1 MQAENKSSD
10 KTMRIDI
17 DPATSERLAAM
28 SPRPAPRSGGR
39 TWRTYHVE
47 RCTPFYKLL
56 ESVYD
61 AVLITSRA
69 GKVLECNE
77 RAAEFFAMS
86 AKELAG
92 LDVVSLI
99 SGATDSLIDTINKN
113 LINKKYTLVEARC
126 KRADGTSFAAE
137 IAVNKV
143 DLDPQGQLCFFV
155 RDITIRQ
162 QAQQALEDA
171 VERLQAHDRAR
182 MEFVSNVSHE
192 LRTPLTSMI
201 YAVKPGKD
209 VYVEKPLTATL
220 AEGRRMVEAQQAT
233 GRVVA
238 VGLNRRGNPSYR
250 KLAEVLHGGGL
261 GNLCVANAARISDL
275 YPDGIGKQ
283 QPAEPPADFD
293 WDLWL
298 GPRAFRPYRYNIA
311 PYKFRW
317 YNDFSSQVGNWGVHY
332 IDAIRWMMQETA
344 PCAVSA
350 HGSKLLDHDADIMD
364 TMAVT
369 FEFASGRLLTFQ
381 MFESCGGPIFPYG
394 EIEIRGNKGVVYADE
409 RGYKIMPASAGQFQ
423 TWKRLVEP
431 QEYTVAE
438 KALPDGSSSVS
449 TGGLIRDFLDCVKS
463 RKAPLCPLEDRKSVV

>member
-1 MQAENKSSD
+1 MAALVTNRRRFVAG
-10 KTMRIDI
+10 T
-17 DPATSERLAAM
+17 LAAAGVA
-28 SPRPAPRSGGR
+28 SAPRPVRAAGANDKIRMGFIGVGNRGSQLLNLFMMQPDVEVAALCDVYEPFLTRDFSKVAQRYKDELGGR
-39 TWRTYHVE
+39 IPKLGETFPKPPKTFKDYR
-47 RCTPFYKLL
+47 KLL
-56 ESVYD
+56 EDKEID
-61 AVLITSRA
+61 AVCI
-69 GKVLECNE
+69 
-77 RAAEFFAMS
+77 
-86 AKELAG
+86 
-92 LDVVSLI
+92 
-99 SGATDSLIDTINKN
+99 ATPDHWH
-113 LINKKYTLVEARC
+113 
-126 KRADGTSFAAE
+126 
-137 IAVNKV
+137 
-143 DLDPQGQLCFFV
+143 
-155 RDITIRQ
+155 
-162 QAQQALEDA
+162 ALQMIDA
-171 VERLQAHDRAR
+171 VKA
-182 MEFVSNVSHE
+182 
-192 LRTPLTSMI
+192 
-201 YAVKPGKD
+201 GKD

-220 AEGRRMVEAQQAT
+220 AEGRRMVEAQQAAA
-233 GRVVA
+233 RVVA

-275 YPDGIGKQ
+275 YPGGIGKQ

-394 EIEIRGNKGVVYADE
+394 EIEIRGNKGIVYADE
-409 RGYKIMPASAGQFQ
+409 KGYKIIPAKAGQFQ
-423 TWKRLVEP
+423 NWKQLVEP
-431 QEYTVAE
+431 QEFTVKE
-438 KALPDGSSSVS
+438 KALSDGSSSVS

-463 RKAPLCPLEDRKSVV
+463 RKTPLCPLEEGHRSTSFAHLANIAVRMKQRLEWDGVKERFTNCDKANDLLSYEYRAPWKLG

>member
-1 MQAENKSSD
+1 MDATATNRRQFVTGTLAVAGAAAAPRMTRAAGANDKIRMGFIGVGNRGSQLLRLFMMQPDMDVAALCDVYEPFRSRDFSKVAQRYKDELPGRIPNLGETFPKPPKLYKDYRQLLED
-10 KTMRIDI
+10 KDI
-17 DPATSERLAAM
+17 DAVCIATPDHWHALQM
-28 SPRPAPRSGGR
+28 I
-39 TWRTYHVE
+39 
-47 RCTPFYKLL
+47 
-56 ESVYD
+56 D
-61 AVLITSRA
+61 AVKA
-69 GKVLECNE
+69 
-77 RAAEFFAMS
+77 
-86 AKELAG
+86 
-92 LDVVSLI
+92 
-99 SGATDSLIDTINKN
+99 
-113 LINKKYTLVEARC
+113 
-126 KRADGTSFAAE
+126 
-137 IAVNKV
+137 
-143 DLDPQGQLCFFV
+143 
-155 RDITIRQ
+155 
-162 QAQQALEDA
+162 
-171 VERLQAHDRAR
+171 
-182 MEFVSNVSHE
+182 
-192 LRTPLTSMI
+192 
-201 YAVKPGKD
+201 GKD
-209 VYVEKPLTATL
+209 VYVEKPLTATIL
-220 AEGRRMVEAQQAT
+220 EGRKMVEAQQAT

-250 KLAEVLHGGGL
+250 KLAEVLHGGAL

-275 YPDGIGKQ
+275 YPNGIGKQ
-283 QPAEPPADFD
+283 QPADPPRDFD

-298 GPRAFRPYRYNIA
+298 GPRAFRPYKYNIA

-409 RGYKIMPASAGQFQ
+409 KGYRIIPAGAGQFQ
-423 TWKRLVEP
+423 SWKRLVEP
-431 QEYTVAE
+431 EEFTVKE

-463 RKAPLCPLEDRKSVV
+463 RKTPFCPLEEGHRSTSFAHLANIAVKMKQRLEWDGAKERFTNCEKANELLSYEYRKPWKLG